1 MSFKMRDMASR
12 REFIMLEV
20 PKEAPIRYPVRFVVR
35 RILIVLAENKMK
47 EFLDKYGNE
56 IAIGIKWVLMC
67 IGAVLVVFAAS
78 YHQVNRLNAEKQA
91 VVEVNK

>member
-1 MSFKMRDMASR
+1 
-12 REFIMLEV
+12 
-20 PKEAPIRYPVRFVVR
+20 
-35 RILIVLAENKMK
+35 MK
-47 EFLDKYGNE
+47 EFLDKYGDE

-67 IGAVLVVFAAS
+67 IGAALVVFAAS